1 MASLHVSSPSSHY
14 GDVPYLPAGQAS
26 ALLRSAT
33 AIAGELIGTS
43 FPSLVTIVNEQLT
56 ARWDFGVGSPLVQRI
71 LTAKDEELRAA
82 FMTRLKVSQDE
93 ALSRL
98 VAVKGGPAAMKLD
111 AESLALVD
119 EADNAGETIA
129 DRCARRMGG
138 MVEEPMRDL
147 NVIVGYLAGRGQLS
161 TADNPF
167 GPAVFVPPLLRAA
180 EDVSLHPEAW
190 EFFLSAFERPF
201 GEELVRVQFALID
214 HFRVHGVEAKAI
226 RRGLTARSVGS
237 TAGRK
242 GPGDVDPHH
251 DSSGGGGG
259 GAGGDGADGAGG
271 PGGGAGGDVGGDANM
286 GAVAG
291 AAAGGRA
298 GAAGGRGGGGGGLT
312 SQVLL
317 DALLS
322 RLQANARGLEMPP
335 LPAGVGTV
343 PPSLIESVNELQQL
357 GLEGLQGAAFAGGTS
372 GSVNAWREHLISQS
386 TRTVD
391 KLTIEIVGMMFDQVM
406 RDNHVP
412 SEIKALLSRLQFPVL
427 KAALLDAAFFA
438 SSAHPA
444 RRLIDRMASTAV
456 GWEPYGDE
464 NEKFLSEVDRIV
476 REVLVKFDKDITV
489 FEKLLAEFES
499 FVSEIQPRDADP
511 VARAKRALEDAERRE
526 ILTINT
532 TIQVRRAFERVDLE
546 PFLRDFLV
554 GPWVKVLVTAS
565 QRDDETKGFS
575 KSFREV
581 IHDLVWSVQPKA
593 TADERRRLVE
603 MIPPMTRI
611 LRDGLSLIRMPERE
625 QSDFLNELM
634 GAHAMAVKPTDQA
647 TYIRHSLQSTEL
659 RARIDGLQMTGSFPM
674 TTVPGGVRVSTGA
687 LMQAAADHNAD
698 LTVPDPLTDVGIGD
712 IDRAEDAQLDGEI
725 AAWAR
730 GTWFELWNGA
740 EFIKARLRWVSPLRT
755 LFMFSGGADNK
766 AHVMS
771 PDLIKGYLRR
781 KFIRPLESTP
791 LTRRAVDAVVAEFE
805 KSPGR
810 AKELAARYAG
820 AGAAGAAG
828 AGAAGV

>member
-1 MASLHVSSPSSHY
+1 MHASSTSGHY

-26 ALLRSAT
+26 ALLRSAA
-33 AIAGELIGTS
+33 AIASELIGTA

-71 LTAKDEELRAA
+71 LATKEEELRAA
-82 FMTRLKVSQDE
+82 YLERLKTSQDE

-98 VAVKGGPAAMKLD
+98 VAVKSGTPTLKLD
-111 AESLALVD
+111 AESLSLVD
-119 EADNAGETIA
+119 EAESAGETIA

-147 NVIVGYLAGRGQLS
+147 NVIVGYLTGRGQLAS
-161 TADNPF
+161 ADNPF
-167 GPAVFVPPLLRAA
+167 GPSVFVPPLLRAA
-180 EDVSLHPEAW
+180 EDVNLHPEAW

-214 HFRVHGVEAKAI
+214 HFRVHGIESKAI
-226 RRGLTARSVGS
+226 RRGMTGRAVGS
-237 TAGRK
+237 SAGRK
-242 GPGDVDPHH
+242 GIGPDVEPATDASGGGGAGGGGAPGADGAGQ
-251 DSSGGGGG
+251 GGGGG
-259 GAGGDGADGAGG
+259 GAIAGDAAMGNVAGG
-271 PGGGAGGDVGGDANM
+271 APGA
-286 GAVAG
+286 
-291 AAAGGRA
+291 R
-298 GAAGGRGGGGGGLT
+298 GAAGGPAGARGGGGGAS

-317 DALLS
+317 DALLA
-322 RLQANARGLEMPP
+322 RLQANARGLDMPP
-335 LPAGVGTV
+335 MPAAIGPV
-343 PPSLIESVNELQQL
+343 PPALIESVNELQQL
-357 GLEGLQGAAFAGGTS
+357 GLEGLQGAAFAGGS
-372 GSVNAWREHLISQS
+372 AGSVNAWREHLISQS

-391 KLTIEIVGMMFDQVM
+391 KLTIELVGMMFDQVM

-438 SSAHPA
+438 SSSHPA
-444 RRLIDRMASTAV
+444 RRLIDRLASTSV

-464 NEKFLSEVDRIV
+464 NEKFLAEVDRVV
-476 REVLVKFDKDITV
+476 RDVLVKFDKDVAV

-499 FVSEIQPRDADP
+499 FVSEIKPRDADP

-546 PFLRDFLV
+546 PFMRDFLV

-603 MIPPMTRI
+603 LIPPMTRI
-611 LRDGLSLIRMPERE
+611 LRDGMALIRMPERE
-625 QSDFLNELM
+625 QSDYLNELM
-634 GAHAMAVKPTDQA
+634 AAHAMAVKPTDQA
-647 TYIRHSLQSTEL
+647 TYIRHSLQSSEL

-687 LMQAAADHNAD
+687 LMQVAAEHNAD
-698 LTVPDPLTDVGIGD
+698 LTVPDPLTDVTVSSD
-712 IDRAEDAQLDGEI
+712 VDRAEDAKLDAEI
-725 AAWAR
+725 ASWAR

-755 LFMFSGGADNK
+755 LFMFSGGVDNK

-771 PDLIKGYLRR
+771 PELIKGYLRR

-805 KSPGR
+805 KTPGR
-810 AKELAARYAG
+810 AKELAARYAD
-820 AGAAGAAG
+820 AAAQAQAQGAAGA
-828 AGAAGV
+828 